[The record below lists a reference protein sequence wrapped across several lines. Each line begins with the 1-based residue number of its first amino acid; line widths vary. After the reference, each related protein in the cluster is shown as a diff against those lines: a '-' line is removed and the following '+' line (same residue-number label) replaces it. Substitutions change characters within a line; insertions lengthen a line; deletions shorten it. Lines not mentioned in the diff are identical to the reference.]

1 VSPPRFRINLIV
13 RVRSDAEPRASLAAP
28 VREPSLYGRT
38 GVPGLEAENILTS
51 RKPHSSQT
59 PTNFRWRFLSL
70 ATAAY
75 TDKAANFT
83 GDNVKAI
90 ADIGNLQNIDLKVS
104 PPALIRSR
112 WRVTDP
118 ETLPLCVASRLE
130 KRHPH
135 WLDPPP
141 LPAFSSPQFAKGGV
155 DLAGQTCDI
164 TVARDSS
171 GASGVEIKSNV
182 DKVGDVTVS
191 LVQEGHKT
199 LNNEDEAAAAN
210 AVRISADI
218 PLSDVN
224 ADLTGSVDYDLV
236 GKDAN
241 IRIGYHKDDITVRLR
256 TNVDSDKKAKTTIN
270 LDYSGIEGIGV
281 GVEVKDDKTGA
292 LTVTK
297 DDFKLKVPVKDNKP
311 NAEEASITYNWGID
325 M

>member
-1 VSPPRFRINLIV
+1 MDKANL
-13 RVRSDAEPRASLAAP
+13 RLS
-28 VREPSLYGRT
+28 GK
-38 GVPGLEAENILTS
+38 LEANGNGTIANQSFKLT
-51 RKPHSSQT
+51 
-59 PTNFRWRFLSL
+59 
-70 ATAAY
+70 ATAGFANGGAVTLTANPKFSPAY

-90 ADIGNLQNIDLKVS
+90 ADIGQLQNIDLK
-104 PPALIRSR
+104 
-112 WRVTDP
+112 
-118 ETLPLCVASRLE
+118 
-130 KRHPH
+130 
-135 WLDPPP
+135 
-141 LPAFSSPQFAKGGV
+141 FAKGGV

-199 LNNEDEAAAAN
+199 LNNEDEDAGAN

>member
-1 VSPPRFRINLIV
+1 MDKANL
-13 RVRSDAEPRASLAAP
+13 RLS
-28 VREPSLYGRT
+28 GK
-38 GVPGLEAENILTS
+38 LEANGNGTIANQSFKLT
-51 RKPHSSQT
+51 
-59 PTNFRWRFLSL
+59 
-70 ATAAY
+70 ATAGFANGGAVTLTANPGFSPAY

-90 ADIGNLQNIDLKVS
+90 ADIGQLQNIDLK
-104 PPALIRSR
+104 
-112 WRVTDP
+112 
-118 ETLPLCVASRLE
+118 
-130 KRHPH
+130 
-135 WLDPPP
+135 
-141 LPAFSSPQFAKGGV
+141 FAKGGV

-171 GASGVEIKSNV
+171 GKSGVEIKSNV

-199 LNNEDEAAAAN
+199 LNNEDEDAGAN

-270 LDYSGIEGIGV
+270 LDYSIEGIGV

>member
-1 VSPPRFRINLIV
+1 MGIANQSFK
-13 RVRSDAEPRASLAAP
+13 
-28 VREPSLYGRT
+28 
-38 GVPGLEAENILTS
+38 LT
-51 RKPHSSQT
+51 
-59 PTNFRWRFLSL
+59 
-70 ATAAY
+70 ATAGFANGGAVTLTANPGFSPAY

-90 ADIGNLQNIDLKVS
+90 ADIGNLQNIDLK
-104 PPALIRSR
+104 
-112 WRVTDP
+112 
-118 ETLPLCVASRLE
+118 
-130 KRHPH
+130 
-135 WLDPPP
+135 
-141 LPAFSSPQFAKGGV
+141 FAKGGV

-199 LNNEDEAAAAN
+199 LNNEDEDAGAN

-224 ADLTGSVDYDLV
+224 
-236 GKDAN
+236 
-241 IRIGYHKDDITVRLR
+241 DDITVRLR

>member
-1 VSPPRFRINLIV
+1 MDKANL
-13 RVRSDAEPRASLAAP
+13 RLS
-28 VREPSLYGRT
+28 GK
-38 GVPGLEAENILTS
+38 LEANGNGTIANQSFKLT
-51 RKPHSSQT
+51 
-59 PTNFRWRFLSL
+59 
-70 ATAAY
+70 ATAGFANGGAVTLTANPGFSPAY

-90 ADIGNLQNIDLKVS
+90 ADIGELQNIDLK
-104 PPALIRSR
+104 
-112 WRVTDP
+112 
-118 ETLPLCVASRLE
+118 
-130 KRHPH
+130 
-135 WLDPPP
+135 
-141 LPAFSSPQFAKGGV
+141 FAKGGV
-155 DLAGQTCDI
+155 DLAGQTCDV

-199 LNNEDEAAAAN
+199 LNNEDEAAAAA

-270 LDYSGIEGIGV
+270 LDYSGIEAETEIMSAIV
-281 GVEVKDDKTGA
+281 EAPPLRIVDSSAQLDSSAATLRCSCCLSGVEGGRVVDRGE
-292 LTVTK
+292 L
-297 DDFKLKVPVKDNKP
+297 P
-311 NAEEASITYNWGID
+311 G
-325 M
+325 

>member
-1 VSPPRFRINLIV
+1 MDKANL
-13 RVRSDAEPRASLAAP
+13 RLS
-28 VREPSLYGRT
+28 GK
-38 GVPGLEAENILTS
+38 LEANGNGTIANQSFKLT
-51 RKPHSSQT
+51 
-59 PTNFRWRFLSL
+59 
-70 ATAAY
+70 ATAGFANGGAVTLTANPGFSPAY

-90 ADIGNLQNIDLKVS
+90 ADIGQLQNIDLK
-104 PPALIRSR
+104 
-112 WRVTDP
+112 
-118 ETLPLCVASRLE
+118 
-130 KRHPH
+130 
-135 WLDPPP
+135 
-141 LPAFSSPQFAKGGV
+141 FAKGGV

-171 GASGVEIKSNV
+171 GKSGVEIKSNV

-191 LVQEGHKT
+191 LVQAGHKT
-199 LNNEDEAAAAN
+199 LNNEDEAAEAN